1 MKLVKISALAILSLG
16 FFACGSSEADK
27 AQDDLNN
34 STNELNDELN
44 NASSADWKTLS
55 DNSYFEIKVPSHMVV
70 EPSLNADAS
79 LQYAYVEEVGGTVKE
94 HYMIVLMETHEEIE
108 SYDLDTEFDA
118 ASYGEISAENLGT
131 GLDAYEILTKDPEV
145 KSVNGMDC
153 VRYEME
159 GAMGDVNVYY
169 ELGVFEGEHAFYQV
183 LTWTILDQRPEFKG
197 DMDKIINSFKE
208 K

>member
-1 MKLVKISALAILSLG
+1 MKLVKMSALALLSLG

-27 AQDDLNN
+27 AQNELTDALNEMNEELNN
-34 STNELNDELN
+34 S
-44 NASSADWKTLS
+44 ASADWRTLD
-55 DNSYFEIKVPSHMVV
+55 DNSYFTIDIPSHMAV
-70 EPSLNADAS
+70 ETSLNAEAT
-79 LQYAYVEEVGGTVKE
+79 LQYAYVEQVGSVVKE

-108 SYDLDTEFDA
+108 SYELDTEFDA
-118 ASYGEISAENLGT
+118 ASYGELSAENLGT
-131 GLDAYEILTKDPEV
+131 GLDEYTILTKNPEV
-145 KSVNGMDC
+145 KTVNGMDC

-159 GAMGDVNVYY
+159 GAMGDVKVYY

-183 LTWTILDQRPEFKG
+183 LTWTILDQKSEFKA

>member
-16 FFACGSSEADK
+16 FFACGSSEADTAK
-27 AQDDLNN
+27 NDL
-34 STNELNDELN
+34 TEALNELNETDN
-44 NASSADWKTLS
+44 STSADWKTLN
-55 DNSYFEIKVPSHMVV
+55 DNSYFSIQVPAHMAV
-70 EPSLNADAS
+70 ESSLNAEAS
-79 LQYAYVEEVGGTVKE
+79 LQYAYVEQVGDAVKE

-118 ASYGEISAENLGT
+118 ASYGELSAENLGT
-131 GLDAYEILTKDPEV
+131 GLDAYTIVTKNPEV
-145 KSVNGMDC
+145 KEVNGMDC

-159 GAMGDVNVYY
+159 GAMGDVEVYY

-183 LTWTILDQRPEFKG
+183 LTWTILDQKPEFKS